1 MDEVDAFSLLVKLMN
16 KYGLREMFVHDMPGL
31 HRSLFL
37 YERLLEDVEP
47 AVYCHLRRRG
57 VPPQLYATQ
66 WFLTLF
72 AYRFPLQL
80 VLRIYDLIFEEGL
93 ETTILKFG
101 VAIMRRN
108 APSLL
113 EQKDMSSLSLFL
125 KERLFDVYID
135 KQPSASSIL
144 ESGFFGSSGA
154 SDKEVYRADILVQDA
169 CDVSLTSEMIKEYTA
184 EWEEKV
190 QTEKEREAEL
200 EGLKHTVS
208 IQSTRIRVLEEQA
221 ETSDKEHVQLASEL
235 VHVKVE
241 NEELNDLTDAL
252 KMQVGELKVVLDKQ
266 PSEVEEKLQTE
277 MDRIMKRNLEVQ
289 NENRSMVE
297 QMAEMEKELVEA
309 KMKYA
314 EVSQSIS
321 SGNDTI

>member
-108 APSLL
+108 AEGLL

-125 KERLFDVYID
+125 KERVFDAYID

-154 SDKEVYRADILVQDA
+154 ADKEVYRADILVQDA
-169 CDVSLTSEMIKEYTA
+169 CDVPLTPEMIKEYTA

-241 NEELNDLTDAL
+241 NEELSDLTDAL

-266 PSEVEEKLQTE
+266 PTEVEEKLQTE

-314 EVSQSIS
+314 EVSQKRLKK
-321 SGNDTI
+321 